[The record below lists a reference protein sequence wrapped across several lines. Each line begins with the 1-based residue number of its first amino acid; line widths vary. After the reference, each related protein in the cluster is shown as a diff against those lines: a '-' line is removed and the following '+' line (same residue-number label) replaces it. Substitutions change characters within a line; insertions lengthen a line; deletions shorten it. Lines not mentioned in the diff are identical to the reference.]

1 MNSSLSKLFKS
12 QKSGNVHYLETD
24 LIEAPTR
31 KKLVDSRLMFEQSV
45 ENYNLAD
52 TAEAFKY
59 YSISY
64 AFAVDNMLYQFAS
77 IQRRISAQGVNKEN
91 IKQFGEAA
99 KKQKEL
105 AFIYVLFQQF
115 NTGSELNWQPFVR
128 GYREAEMR
136 IRGICEYI
144 YNEKF
149 TRQLTD
155 AMIYTSFWELV
166 ASERIDLPV
175 DF

>member
-12 QKSGNVHYLETD
+12 QKSGNAHYLETD

-45 ENYNLAD
+45 EHYNLAD
-52 TAEAFKY
+52 TAESFKY

-64 AFAVDNMLYQFAS
+64 AFAVDNILYQFAS

-91 IKQFGEAA
+91 IKQFGEAS
-99 KKQKEL
+99 KKQKEI

-136 IRGICEYI
+136 IRGLCEYI
-144 YNEKF
+144 YNEQF

-155 AMIYTSFWELV
+155 AMIYTSFWELA
-166 ASERIDLPV
+166 ASERIEFPV

>member
-12 QKSGNVHYLETD
+12 QKIGNDHYSETD

-64 AFAVDNMLYQFAS
+64 AFAVDNILYQFAS

-136 IRGICEYI
+136 IREICEYI

-166 ASERIDLPV
+166 ASERIELPV

>member
-1 MNSSLSKLFKS
+1 MNASLSKLFKS
-12 QKSGNVHYLETD
+12 QKSGNSHYLETD

-45 ENYNLAD
+45 ENYNLSD

-64 AFAVDNMLYQFAS
+64 AFAVDNMLHQFAS

-91 IKQFGEAA
+91 IKQFDEAS
-99 KKQKEL
+99 KKQKEI

-115 NTGSELNWQPFVR
+115 NTGSELNWKPFVR

-136 IRGICEYI
+136 IRALCEYI
-144 YNEKF
+144 YNEQMN
-149 TRQLTD
+149 RQLTD

-166 ASERIDLPV
+166 ASERIEIPE

>member
-12 QKSGNVHYLETD
+12 QKSGNAHYLETD

-64 AFAVDNMLYQFAS
+64 AFAIDNMLYQFAS

-105 AFIYVLFQQF
+105 AFIYLLFQQF

-136 IRGICEYI
+136 IRAICEYI
-144 YNEKF
+144 YNEKL

-166 ASERIDLPV
+166 ASERIELPV